1 MNIPTPEKKERGAA
15 AVEFAI
21 ILPLLMLLIFGGIE
35 FGLVMFNKQVLTNAS
50 REAARAGIV
59 NATPR
64 RSEEDMSA
72 IALDYCEDYL
82 VTFNP
87 ASPAPTVTITY
98 EDPTSQGFGTDLT
111 VMVRYNYEFLLL
123 PNLRNLFGG
132 SATSDLAIE
141 ATTTMRY
148 E

>member
-1 MNIPTPEKKERGAA
+1 MNKSTPEKEERGAA

-21 ILPLLMLLIFGGIE
+21 ILPLLMLLIFGGVE

-64 RSEEDMSA
+64 RSAGEMSA
-72 IALDYCEDYL
+72 IALDYCEDFL

-87 ASPAPTVTITY
+87 ASPPPAVTISY
-98 EDPTSQGFGTDLT
+98 EDPTNQEFGTDLT
-111 VMVRYNYEFLLL
+111 VMIRYNYEFLLL

-132 SATSDLAIE
+132 SATNDLAIE